1 VEFSVGGDAPILN
14 PSIDQIEAGLRSL
27 AGDGDSFAILA
38 QSQMTYIQTSGSPT
52 SGFGL
57 EYQVESLDQHFR
69 SSSHELPLHTVVEAF
84 RLYASS
90 DERWRDVASWERDD
104 ISSSSSAPLGTMIAA
119 TLILGSIAVWW
130 LCAA

>member
-27 AGDGDSFAILA
+27 AGDGDSFAN
-38 QSQMTYIQTSGSPT
+38 
-52 SGFGL
+52 
-57 EYQVESLDQHFR
+57 QVESLDQHFR

-90 DERWRDVASWERDD
+90 DERWRDATSWKRDD
-104 ISSSSSAPLGTMIAA
+104 LSSSSSAHLGTMIAA
-119 TLILGSIAVWW
+119 TLILGAIAVWW
-130 LCAA
+130 FCAA